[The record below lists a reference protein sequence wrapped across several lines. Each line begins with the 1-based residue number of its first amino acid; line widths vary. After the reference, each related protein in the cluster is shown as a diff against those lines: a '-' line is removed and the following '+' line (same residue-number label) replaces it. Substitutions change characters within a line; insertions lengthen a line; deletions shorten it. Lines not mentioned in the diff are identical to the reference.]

1 MTSEGIYIGLAGGVK
16 RIWHFLPDGT
26 GDAFYTLGLFLADI
40 NKPFVDD
47 GIDKCRDKAKQMARS
62 FHSDNHSGGSAMVA
76 QQMLL
81 AVFGANAV
89 DEITRKYILTRDQD

>member
-16 RIWHFLPDGT
+16 RIWHLLPDSS
-26 GDAFYTLGLFLADI
+26 GDALYTLGLFLIDI

-47 GIDKCRDKAKQMARS
+47 GVDKCRDKAKQMSKS
-62 FHSDNHSGGSAMVA
+62 FRNDNHSGGSAMVA

-89 DEITRKYILTRDQD
+89 DEVSRKYILTKDQN